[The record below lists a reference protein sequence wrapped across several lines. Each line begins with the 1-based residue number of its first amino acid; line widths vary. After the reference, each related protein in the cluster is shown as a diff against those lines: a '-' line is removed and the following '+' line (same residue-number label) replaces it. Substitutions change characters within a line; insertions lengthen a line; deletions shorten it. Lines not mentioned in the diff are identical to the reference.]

1 MKRCEFL
8 TKSLIANRG
17 YHDIKN
23 GIADNSLL
31 SFQRA
36 IRYDYIIELDIHLTR
51 DMKIVV
57 FHDDNLKRV
66 CGVDRKISDCTYDE
80 LKKLYLLN
88 TKSKIPLLE
97 EVLALVRNKVPIII
111 EIKGNNKYGVVEK
124 YLVRLL
130 DKYTGEYA
138 IQSFN
143 PLNVL
148 WFKINR
154 PNVVRGI
161 IKNFYRKRDLKQL
174 MVKNFLLRPDYIAR
188 NVKFSSRR
196 RGFNKLIIGWTIRTK
211 DEYEKYKN
219 YYDNLIC
226 ENMELYRED

>member
-1 MKRCEFL
+1 MKRCDFL
-8 TKSLIANRG
+8 TKSLIAHRG

-23 GIADNSLL
+23 GIPENSLL
-31 SFQRA
+31 SFKRA
-36 IRYDYIIELDIHLTR
+36 IRHNYIIELDIHLTK
-51 DMKIVV
+51 DMRIVV

-66 CGVDRKISDCTYDE
+66 CGVNKKISDCTYDE

-97 EVLALVRNKVPIII
+97 EVLNLVNNKVPIII

-124 YLVRLL
+124 YLVKLL
-130 DKYTGEYA
+130 DEYTGEYA

-143 PLNVL
+143 PFSVL

-161 IKNFYRKRDLKQL
+161 IKVFDRKRNLKQ
-174 MVKNFLLRPDYIAR
+174 VIFKNFLLRPDYIAKD
-188 NVKFSSRR
+188 VKFFSRR
-196 RGFNKLIIGWTIRTK
+196 RFNKLIIGWTIRTK

-226 ENMELYRED
+226 ENMEIYMNDY